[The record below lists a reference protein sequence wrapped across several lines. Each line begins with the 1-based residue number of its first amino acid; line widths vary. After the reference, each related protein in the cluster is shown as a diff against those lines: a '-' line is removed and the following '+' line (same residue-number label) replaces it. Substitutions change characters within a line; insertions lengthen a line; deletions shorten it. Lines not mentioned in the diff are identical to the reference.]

1 MMETAKIRKAGF
13 SIRHSYKDFVNRY
26 RLLVKGIINNTDIRA
41 AAMKICSDILST
53 MPNFALGKT
62 KIFLKEEH
70 DVMLEARRS
79 EVYLKSIAIIQRGF
93 RRVIFKKFIRRHRE
107 AAIMIQKH
115 WRARGY
121 RKRFLAM
128 RKGFH
133 RLQAVIISRSMS
145 YDFRRMKKIIIGL
158 EAQCRGYLTRKNLA
172 SKISEKSYKM
182 SQLVQ
187 MRIQDEQKL
196 KKSGNNMW
204 KEEAENLFFIRLA
217 NLNRELKIDN
227 EEAANKKQYFIN
239 IEEDKKVVDDV
250 FGFLQDPT
258 TPIAKKKPV
267 RAATFKVSKMISYL
281 EEKSRNLKYIP
292 SKLLSRPV
300 QYYDSSS
307 NTKL

>member
-26 RLLVKGIINNTDIRA
+26 RFLVKGITDKIDIRA
-41 AAMKICSDILST
+41 AAMKICAEILST
-53 MPNFALGKT
+53 MPNFALGNT

-70 DVMLEARRS
+70 DILLEAKRS
-79 EVYLKSIAIIQRGF
+79 EVYLNSIAIIQRGF

-128 RKGFH
+128 RKGFY
-133 RLQAVIISRSMS
+133 RLQAVIISRKMS
-145 YDFRRMKKIIIGL
+145 YDFRRMKKFIIGL
-158 EAQCRGYLTRKNLA
+158 QAQCRGYLTRKDLT

-187 MRIQDEQKL
+187 MRIQDEHEL
-196 KKSGNNMW
+196 KNAGNKMW
-204 KEEAENLFFIRLA
+204 KEEAEERFFIRLG
-217 NLNRELKIDN
+217 NLNRELKIN
-227 EEAANKKQYFIN
+227 TEEAAKKMQYSIN
-239 IEEDKKVVDDV
+239 IEDDKKIVDDV
-250 FGFLQDPT
+250 FGFLQEPT
-258 TPIAKKKPV
+258 TPKATKKPM
-267 RAATFKVSKMISYL
+267 RTATFKVSKMISYL
-281 EEKSRNLKYIP
+281 EEKSRNLKHIP

-300 QYYDSSS
+300 KYYDSSS